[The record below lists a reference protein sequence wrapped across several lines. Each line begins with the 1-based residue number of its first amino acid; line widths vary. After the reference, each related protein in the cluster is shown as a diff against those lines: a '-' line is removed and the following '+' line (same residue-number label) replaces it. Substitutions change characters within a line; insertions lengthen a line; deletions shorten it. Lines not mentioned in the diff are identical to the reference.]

1 MFKLSIHN
9 TVWRFYLMMAIAIIA
24 VYTHQ
29 VWLIPVAML
38 VAVSAILGYQIGTPA
53 AKSGEGRIIELTDRE
68 RVERRKVS

>member
-9 TVWRFYLMMAIAIIA
+9 TVWRFYLMMAIAIVA

-29 VWLIPVAML
+29 IWLIPVAML

-53 AKSGEGRIIELTDRE
+53 AKSGDGRIIELPERE
-68 RVERRKVS
+68 RRERRKAG